1 VITYKDENGQPQFWA
16 DLSNWNLA
24 PDLSDALF
32 AFTPPNGAERI
43 QFLAEVRSSPATA
56 TLKKAATNDLQIP
69 TKIDCNTNDRCIVL
83 FLVIQPEAIG
93 RGRRFNLNSW
103 ID

>member
-1 VITYKDENGQPQFWA
+1 VDFQVWVAQGNEPLPRRIVITYKDENGQRQFWA

-56 TLKKAATNDLQIP
+56 TLKKGGN
-69 TKIDCNTNDRCIVL
+69 K
-83 FLVIQPEAIG
+83 
-93 RGRRFNLNSW
+93 
-103 ID
+103 